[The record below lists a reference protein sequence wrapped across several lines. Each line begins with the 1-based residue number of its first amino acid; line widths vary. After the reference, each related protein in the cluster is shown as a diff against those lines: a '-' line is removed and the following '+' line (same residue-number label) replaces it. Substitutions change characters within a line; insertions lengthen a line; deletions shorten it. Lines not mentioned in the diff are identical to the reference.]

1 MQQPFRSNSTTS
13 TAFLNP
19 VLEVEIKGQ
28 PVDRFVSRLA
38 VNSDRRGPA
47 DTCVLILAG
56 ADGKGIARG
65 DSLRVRWGYAGSDLT
80 EIFRG
85 FVREIGVNGQVV
97 VRGID
102 YGAILN
108 AKRVTVTF
116 EEETATGVVK
126 SLLAGTGL
134 GLKLEECGVVIERLP
149 IFDRTI
155 RDALEAVKEF
165 LLRETGEGFGDYIRE
180 GTFHWGRKDLAQ
192 SPVHEFHSGV
202 DVISLEPT
210 PDGLKLLETMVVQ
223 VRHSEVVTID
233 GDRFYVLKADYLW
246 DSGGRTRL
254 WCEPCSNR

>member
-19 VLEVEIKGQ
+19 VLEALIKGQ
-28 PVDRFVSRLA
+28 PVGRFVSRLA
-38 VNSDRRGPA
+38 VNSDRRSPA
-47 DTCVLILAG
+47 DTGVVILAG
-56 ADGKGIARG
+56 ADGKTIARG

-85 FVREIGVNGQVV
+85 FVREVGVTGQVV

-108 AKRVTVTF
+108 ARRVTVTF
-116 EEETATGVVK
+116 EDETATGIAK
-126 SLLAGTGL
+126 ALLAGTGL
-134 GLKLEECGVVIERLP
+134 GLELEECDVVIDRLP
-149 IFDRTI
+149 LFDQTI
-155 RDALEAVKEF
+155 REGLEAVKEF
-165 LLRETGEGFGDYIRE
+165 LLRETGEEFGDYIRE

-192 SPVHEFHSGV
+192 SPVHEFRSGI
-202 DVISLEPT
+202 DVISFEPT
-210 PDGLKLLETMVVQ
+210 PDGLKLLETMVVP

-233 GDRFYVLKADYLW
+233 GDRFFVLKADYLW